1 MKQGAAPAGGG
12 MNAPSKLPGGAGAP
26 PGDTTV
32 PCQELADGGPLG
44 SPEARDPRP
53 PQRAPARVARG
64 EPKRRVRKR
73 GPALSRRRSGAP
85 RGARILQKRMRH
97 DTTKVRRSVLHPL
110 GFAREKEEGLRPA
123 RGRKE
128 YGRLRAPAEYC
139 GADGGNA
146 PDCHARQ

>member
-1 MKQGAAPAGGG
+1 MMKQGAAPAGGG

-53 PQRAPARVARG
+53 PQRAPARVAGG
-64 EPKRRVRKR
+64 ETKRRVRKR
-73 GPALSRRRSGAP
+73 GPALSRRRNGAP

-97 DTTKVRRSVLHPL
+97 DKTKVRRLALHSPRL
-110 GFAREKEEGLRPA
+110 MRGTKRPRLAGQGRRPA

-128 YGRLRAPAEYC
+128 YGRRRMSALQ
-139 GADGGNA
+139 
-146 PDCHARQ
+146 ARDVG